1 MTGFASKRAMSRSLQ
16 DDILDHM
23 GKDIA
28 REIDSELLDTIMI
41 DVLKDEGWTA
51 TKVNPAFT
59 DIGMNIV
66 PSRFDDWY
74 SQTAEWIHLN
84 AQGDYKLLKGQ
95 WLFKDPKDATMFILR
110 WS

>member
-1 MTGFASKRAMSRSLQ
+1 MTEIKSKKLEQ
-16 DDILDHM
+16 DMLDRI

-28 REIDSELLDTIMI
+28 REIDKELLDDLMI
-41 DVLKDEGWTA
+41 DVLTKDGWIQ
-51 TKVNPAFT
+51 TKINPAFT

-74 SQTAEWIHLN
+74 SETAEWIHLN

-110 WS
+110 WA

>member
-1 MTGFASKRAMSRSLQ
+1 MSLEQ
-16 DDILDHM
+16 E
-23 GKDIA
+23 IA
-28 REIDSELLDTIMI
+28 NDLATKIAKQIDRELLDDIMTKI
-41 DVLKDEGWTA
+41 LIEDGWTE
-51 TKVNPAFT
+51 TKINPAFT

-74 SQTAEWIHLN
+74 TKTAEWIHLN

-95 WLFKDPKDATMFILR
+95 WLFENPKDATMFILR